1 MECKNCSA
9 EVSHKYC
16 SNCGQPIALKRID
29 RHYIMHEME
38 HILHLERGIFYTI
51 KELALKPG
59 DSVKLFIA
67 ENRIR
72 LVKPVIFIIVTSL
85 IYTIVTHLLHI
96 EEGYVGYTDG
106 KSSATA
112 SIMKWVQDHYGYANI
127 IMGVFIAFWT
137 GLFFKRYGYNF
148 FEILILL
155 CFVMGI
161 AMLIFTVFAILQG
174 LTHIRLVEIG
184 GYVAVIYCTWS
195 IGQFFDKTKPA
206 SYLKALGAYL
216 LGMITSVLFALV
228 LGGIADAFIKH

>member
-1 MECKNCSA
+1 
-9 EVSHKYC
+9 
-16 SNCGQPIALKRID
+16 
-29 RHYIMHEME
+29 
-38 HILHLERGIFYTI
+38 
-51 KELALKPG
+51 
-59 DSVKLFIA
+59 
-67 ENRIR
+67 
-72 LVKPVIFIIVTSL
+72 
-85 IYTIVTHLLHI
+85 
-96 EEGYVGYTDG
+96 
-106 KSSATA
+106 
-112 SIMKWVQDHYGYANI
+112 MKWVQDHYGYANI